1 MVTNRKVYKQIFFMI
16 IMVQKNI
23 QEVVQHN
30 YIDSCTKAGV
40 PLNSEQIGLL
50 EGTLDNVALI
60 QPLDKG
66 LLEKICNEKD
76 YQRLGRLISSIIY
89 DVQSEPINLQAL
101 ALYKKISEITEEG
114 KSFKRGAYFSGI
126 PRNFS
131 GRQFKVLQQY
141 LKEKGFI

>member
-1 MVTNRKVYKQIFFMI
+1 
-16 IMVQKNI
+16 MVQKNI

-50 EGTLDNVALI
+50 ERTLGNVDLI
-60 QPLDKG
+60 QPLDRE

-89 DVQSEPINLQAL
+89 DVQSEPTNLQAL
-101 ALYKKISEITEEG
+101 ALYEKISEITREG
-114 KSFKRGAYFSGI
+114 QAFKRGSYFPGI

-131 GRQFKVLQQY
+131 GRQFEVLQQY
-141 LKEKGFI
+141 LKEKEFI